1 MKTGIRQNRNEPDII
16 EKIAKDLCIK
26 NGINP
31 EDRIEMIPHKYNA
44 QGELRTKPVWLNYKE
59 EAFHV
64 LRASQEIEAYPLIHS
79 LNDRDNIRICGH
91 HELSTIEQLLECM
104 KDGNVVAGALCADG
118 HKGYAQPIGG
128 VIAYDN
134 QISVSGVG
142 SDISCGNLAVRLD
155 VQASEIKDHL
165 SRIADDLNRDIS
177 FGVSRS
183 KDLNLEPSM
192 TLDEAKS
199 ASVHAKPEHI
209 VNLARKQLGT
219 IGGGNH
225 YLDVFED
232 EDGFVWIGV
241 HFGSRGIGAMIY
253 NHFMKASKR
262 RDGENTILDLSSDLG
277 ERYKLS
283 MEMAGRFAWEGREY
297 AVELA
302 RQIIGGNITKR
313 VHNFHNYA
321 WEESHRGKLL
331 TVVRKGSTPC
341 FPNQEGFVGGSMG
354 DNAVIVEGI
363 DSEESKRMLYSTIHG
378 AGRVFGRK
386 QAKDIF
392 RKEDMMKWMHSKNIQ
407 LRGGELDESPMAYR
421 RLTDVLREHEQTTKV
436 NHILKPLIVL
446 MAGNDVIDPY
456 KD

>member
-1 MKTGIRQNRNEPDII
+1 MKTGIRQNRGKTDII
-16 EKIAKDLCIK
+16 EDIAKNICINK
-26 NGINP
+26 GLNP

-44 QGELRTKPVWLNYKE
+44 KGEIRTRPLWIDYKE
-59 EAFHV
+59 EAFAT
-64 LRASQEIEAYPLIHS
+64 LRKQQEDEA
-79 LNDRDNIRICGH
+79 DIRIKEINDSNNLHICGR

-104 KDGNVVAGALCADG
+104 NHGNIVAGALCADG

-155 VQASEIKDHL
+155 VKASDIA
-165 SRIADDLNRDIS
+165 SNISQIADDLNRDIS
-177 FGVSRS
+177 FGVTRYKSLDR
-183 KDLNLEPSM
+183 EPSM
-192 TLDEAKS
+192 SLDEAKAS
-199 ASVHAKPEHI
+199 AVHVKPEHLL
-209 VNLARKQLGT
+209 NLARKQLGT

-225 YLDVFED
+225 YLDIFED

-253 NHFMKASKR
+253 NHFMQASGSK
-262 RDGENTILDLSSDLG
+262 DGENTILDLSSDLG

-297 AVELA
+297 VVELA
-302 RQIIGGNITKR
+302 RQIIGGNITKS

-321 WEESHRGKLL
+321 WEELHNGKLL

-354 DNAVIVEGI
+354 DNAVVIEGI
-363 DSEESKRMLYSTIHG
+363 DSDESKKMLYSTVHG

-386 QAKDIF
+386 QAKDLF
-392 RKEDMMKWMHSKNIQ
+392 RKEDMLKWMNEKNIQ

-421 RLTDVLREHEQTTKV
+421 RLTDVLKEHQHTTKI

-446 MAGNDVIDPY
+446 MAGNDIIDPY